1 MIRVPIA
8 PESVRMLVLFVLC
21 VVAGFGLG
29 LRLML
34 GGVLKNAGPVTGDP
48 SIESARRLAEARIVT
63 PMAAAVLASFGM
75 SGAVLMRGV
84 GWSGTASLFAAL
96 AVAAVCAALAAWVRS
111 WALDPNAPAD
121 PEEDPRFVVQGLP
134 ALVTRAI
141 AAARAGE
148 ITWRMNGRTEVA
160 AARALDGAEL
170 REGTEVVID
179 HLEDGIAW
187 VETWRQVEAR
197 L

>member
-1 MIRVPIA
+1 
-8 PESVRMLVLFVLC
+8 MLALFVLC
-21 VVAGFGLG
+21 LMAGFGLG

-34 GGVLKNAGPVTGDP
+34 GGVLKDASPVAGEGRTV
-48 SIESARRLAEARIVT
+48 SARRLAEARLVT

-75 SGAVLMRGV
+75 SGAALVRGAR
-84 GWSGTASLFAAL
+84 WSVAASLFAAL
-96 AVAAVCAALAAWVRS
+96 AIAAVGATIAAWVRS
-111 WALDPNAPAD
+111 WALDPNAPTD

-141 AAARAGE
+141 ASARAGE
-148 ITWRMNGRTEVA
+148 ITWRLNGKTEVSP
-160 AARALDGAEL
+160 ARALDGADL